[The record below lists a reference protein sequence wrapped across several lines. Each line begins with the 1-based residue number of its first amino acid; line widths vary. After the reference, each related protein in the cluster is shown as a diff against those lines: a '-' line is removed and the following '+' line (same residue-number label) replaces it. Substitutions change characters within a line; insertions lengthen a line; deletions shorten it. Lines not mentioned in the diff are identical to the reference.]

1 MKSIKHNHA
10 HIRFHW
16 FNVCIPPQVIKS
28 VNKQYRYC
36 GLIQ

>member
-16 FNVCIPPQVIKS
+16 FNVCIPPQVKS
-28 VNKQYRYC
+28 VDKQYRYC